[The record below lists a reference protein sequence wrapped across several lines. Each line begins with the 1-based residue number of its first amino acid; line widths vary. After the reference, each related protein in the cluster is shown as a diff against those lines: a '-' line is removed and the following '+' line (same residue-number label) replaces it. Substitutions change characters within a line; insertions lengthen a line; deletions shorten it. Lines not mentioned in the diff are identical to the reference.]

1 MGKFIVPIASGK
13 DEALADPVARGA
25 PKLTE

>member
-1 MGKFIVPIASGK
+1 MGKSIVPIATGK